1 MENVPGFTLRVM
13 TRSDLVAVARLEEE
27 LFAPSGWSYEVLDDE
42 LHTSGRFYIV
52 AEQESV
58 GPIGIDS
65 VPRVRGY
72 GGIAVGEM
80 SEIMTVGV
88 SETVRGQGMGRAIM
102 KKLLAHAD
110 ASPTEAIFL
119 EVATTNTIAKNL
131 YESLGFI
138 TTRVRKGYYQPENL
152 DAIEMRRDK
161 QA

>member
-1 MENVPGFTLRVM
+1 M
-13 TRSDLVAVARLEEE
+13 
-27 LFAPSGWSYEVLDDE
+27 
-42 LHTSGRFYIV
+42 
-52 AEQESV
+52 
-58 GPIGIDS
+58 
-65 VPRVRGY
+65 
-72 GGIAVGEM
+72 GEM

-102 KKLLAHAD
+102 EKLLAHAD